1 MGKKNNN
8 ILIVS
13 PGYPRWKGDYTHPMV
28 YNLARLLKTEGY
40 KISVVTIHY
49 PNTPVIEKMDNVEVV
64 RAKYATQNHEVL
76 GSDGGLID
84 DIRGSWKCK
93 ILVIPMLLS
102 LAWHTFKKARY
113 SDQILVQWVPTA
125 LVALPAKLFLRRK
138 LILHSRTYPDTF
150 FWKMVYRIIIPLADG
165 IIYNSKDNR
174 NFTEKL
180 YKHPLTTVIG
190 SGINVKQFQSFS
202 KNKKISKT
210 WELISVARLVEFK
223 GLKYSIKAISLLKSR
238 GRSVRLTI
246 VGDGPLR
253 NDLEKLAKQLN
264 VTDSVVM
271 VGAIPHEKIPQILSQ
286 KNLFL
291 ISSIVDNQGRTE
303 GFGAVILEAMAAG
316 LPVVAS
322 SVGGIVDIVN
332 KNNGILVPEKNETA
346 IADAVESILTNNKV
360 AKNLSSQGLK
370 FVNENFSDIAMV
382 DSYNH
387 FFNLLKTKNRR

>member
-271 VGAIPHEKIPQILSQ
+271 VGAIPHEK
-286 KNLFL
+286 
-291 ISSIVDNQGRTE
+291 
-303 GFGAVILEAMAAG
+303 
-316 LPVVAS
+316 
-322 SVGGIVDIVN
+322 
-332 KNNGILVPEKNETA
+332 
-346 IADAVESILTNNKV
+346 
-360 AKNLSSQGLK
+360 
-370 FVNENFSDIAMV
+370 
-382 DSYNH
+382 
-387 FFNLLKTKNRR
+387 